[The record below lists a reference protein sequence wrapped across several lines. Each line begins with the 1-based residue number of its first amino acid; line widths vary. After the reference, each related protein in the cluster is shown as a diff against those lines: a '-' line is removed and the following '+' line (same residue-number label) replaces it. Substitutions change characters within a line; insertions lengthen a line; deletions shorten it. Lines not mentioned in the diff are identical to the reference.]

1 MNESKQP
8 QRIVNKLCLN
18 KPQIDFDCL
27 YCSLFFVPFPL
38 FFMMLNDIE
47 ELIFVLAVIQP
58 TRPASHKCEE
68 IYVWT
73 CLLVSYLFVIIVLS
87 TIYFLLLLF
96 FHLLHTKRHWIYIKL
111 FYYYFLII
119 CNEIIV
125 ILFQLPVEDQ
135 KFLEISI
142 SFPFQI

>member
-58 TRPASHKCEE
+58 TRPASYKCEE

-87 TIYFLLLLF
+87 TIYFFVVVVF
-96 FHLLHTKRHWIYIKL
+96 FI
-111 FYYYFLII
+111 FYTLNGIGFISNYFII
-119 CNEIIV
+119 T
-125 ILFQLPVEDQ
+125 F
-135 KFLEISI
+135 
-142 SFPFQI
+142 